1 MVAVAVVAV
10 IVAALLLVLLA
21 RTVVTLTYSDD
32 FLVVLK
38 ILFIKIQLFPKKTKK
53 TPTRL
58 TKKQLLRLEK
68 KKAKKAAKKAGKK
81 SKKQGGGENSDGE
94 KSNKKSKKLGI
105 VENLTV
111 IKDIFASVAP
121 KLAKY
126 LKITLAKI
134 YIAVATGDA
143 AKTAITYGVVSQ
155 SVAYLVEAL
164 DQNAN
169 LKGKPDVSVTVDY
182 LAEKTCADLEIKLS
196 LRVWQ
201 VLYILLPAL
210 FEATK
215 LKK

>member
-10 IVAALLLVLLA
+10 IVAALLLALLA
-21 RTVVTLTYSDD
+21 RAVVTLTYSDD

-38 ILFIKIQLFPKKTKK
+38 ILFVKIQLFPKKEKK
-53 TPTRL
+53 PPTRL

-81 SKKQGGGENSDGE
+81 SKKQGGDGE
-94 KSNKKSKKLGI
+94 KSDKKRGKPGVI
-105 VENLTV
+105 ETLTL

-121 KLAKY
+121 KLSKY
-126 LKITLAKI
+126 LKVTLAKI

-143 AKTAITYGVVSQ
+143 AKTALLYGVVSQ
-155 SVAYLVEAL
+155 SVAYLIEAL
-164 DQNAN
+164 DVNAN
-169 LKGKPDVSVTVDY
+169 LKGEPDVVVTTDY
-182 LAEKTCADLEIKLS
+182 LAEKTYADLEIKLS

-210 FEATK
+210 IKAANA
-215 LKK
+215 KK

>member
-10 IVAALLLVLLA
+10 IVAALLLALLA
-21 RTVVTLTYSDD
+21 RAVVTLTYSDD

-38 ILFIKIQLFPKKTKK
+38 LLFIKIQLFPKKEKK
-53 TPTRL
+53 PPTRL

-81 SKKQGGGENSDGE
+81 SKKQGGDGE
-94 KSNKKSKKLGI
+94 KLDKKRGKPGVI
-105 VENLTV
+105 ETLTL

-121 KLAKY
+121 KLSKY
-126 LKITLAKI
+126 LKVTLAKI

-143 AKTAITYGVVSQ
+143 AKTALLYGVVSQ
-155 SVAYLVEAL
+155 SVAYFIEAL
-164 DQNAN
+164 DVNAN
-169 LKGKPDVSVTVDY
+169 LKGEPDVVVTTDY
-182 LAEKTCADLEIKLS
+182 LAEKTYADLEIKLS